1 MWISGI
7 HPVREVLES
16 RGAFVYEL
24 MVAREDLRVRE
35 VAALAESRGIPL
47 HRVDKHNLDEIVGHS
62 HHQGIAL
69 QTEEYPYL
77 SLETL
82 LKPAQETPGFLL
94 ILDSIQD
101 PQNLGAL
108 LRSAAFLGVGGVI
121 LPKNRSVRVTGAVIK
136 VAAGAAACVP
146 IARVTNLVR
155 ALVLLKEAGYW
166 IVGLDAAG
174 EETLYDIDLTVPV
187 GLVVGNEEKGIRPLV
202 RHHCDLCARI
212 PGSGRLD
219 SLNAA
224 AAGAVAM
231 AEVQRQRRSRRS

>member
-7 HPVREVLES
+7 HPVREILEAQ
-16 RGAFVYEL
+16 GASVFEL
-24 MVAREDLRVRE
+24 TVARGDARVQE
-35 VAALAESRGIPL
+35 IAALAESRGIPVQ
-47 HRVDKHNLDEIVGHS
+47 RVDKHDLDENVGHS

-69 QTEEYPYL
+69 RTEEYPYL

-82 LKPAQETPGFLL
+82 LKPAEVSPGFLL

-108 LRSAAFLGVGGVI
+108 LRSAAFLGVRGVI
-121 LPKNRSVRVTGAVIK
+121 LPRDRSARITGAVIK
-136 VAAGAAACVP
+136 VAAGATACVP

-174 EETLYDIDLTVPV
+174 EKTLYDVDLTVPV

-212 PGSGRLD
+212 PGSRGFN

-231 AEVQRQRRSRRS
+231 AEVQRQRRSRHS